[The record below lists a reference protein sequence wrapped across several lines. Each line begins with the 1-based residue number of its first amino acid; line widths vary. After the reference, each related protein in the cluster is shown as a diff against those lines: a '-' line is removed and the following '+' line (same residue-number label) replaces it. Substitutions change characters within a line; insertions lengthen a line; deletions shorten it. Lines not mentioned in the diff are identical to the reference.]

1 MFFYYDIFF
10 YVFVFFL
17 CLISLFLFL
26 YIFLFLFFL
35 SFRHY
40 IFCTFIKLFLGP
52 IGDAL
57 GFRASS
63 HRVNHNRI
71 LILILASYLNIL
83 PKIFSHE
90 NNNKS
95 FNFSDRYDKQNIKK
109 VENEVEKVKSNL
121 GKLFSSGWS
130 VFQIFEQIK
139 HKLIKKGKNIYFFCF
154 LSHFF
159 CIFLFFFVSFLYH
172 FCIIFVVFCIFLF
185 R

>member
-1 MFFYYDIFF
+1 MFDFSVPLSLHFSFSFF
-10 YVFVFFL
+10 SFF
-17 CLISLFLFL
+17 S
-26 YIFLFLFFL
+26 
-35 SFRHY
+35 SY

-154 LSHFF
+154 LSRFF
-159 CIFLFFFVSFLYH
+159 CIFLYH